1 MRKFSISILILSGVV
16 LLGVGCRKNAVDKT
30 AFKLAINNYYSGRQE
45 CLWTVPVKFP
55 VQADASNDEQ
65 TKGFDALTDA
75 GMLTRKA
82 EEKKRFLIG
91 SKQVTDY
98 DISEQGRTVWTPDQT
113 QPGYGNFCIGHF
125 AVTTIDDYTP
135 ADDPNATQYTVNY
148 HYSITGVPT
157 WANTTEIK
165 TAFPRIAAD
174 TSAQSTA
181 IASLAKSNDGWQVVN
196 VHPATPGS

>member
-1 MRKFSISILILSGVV
+1 MRRFSIFILILYGVV
-16 LLGVGCRKNAVDKT
+16 LFGVGCRKNAVDKT
-30 AFKLAINNYYSGRQE
+30 AFRSAINSYYSGRQE
-45 CLWTVPVKFP
+45 CLWTAPIKFP
-55 VQADASNDEQ
+55 AQADASNDEQ
-65 TKGFDALTDA
+65 TKSFDALTDA

-98 DISEQGRTVWTPDQT
+98 DISEQGRTAWTPDQT

-148 HYSITGVPT
+148 HYSVSGVPA
-157 WANTTEIK
+157 WANATEIK
-165 TAFPRIAAD
+165 TAFPKIAAD

-181 IASLAKSNDGWQVVN
+181 TASLAKSNDGWQVVN
-196 VHPATPGS
+196 VRLATTGY